1 MVLAFLNWYDLFP
14 FKITELLRVVPHLML
29 SVAADVSSSSST
41 ATSLPLAALGD
52 VITAL
57 SYLQFLRA
65 DKNIP

>member
-1 MVLAFLNWYDLFP
+1 MVLEFLNWYDLFP
-14 FKITELLRVVPHLML
+14 FKITKLLKVVPHLML
-29 SVAADVSSSSST
+29 SVAADVSSSST